1 MFLNRELDSPRVARQ
16 NRLVTSSEFANVLR
30 LVAVAALAGLISGS
44 CAKGEEEAPEAAV
57 LSLDDP
63 GAESEVEQ
71 GGGSEAPPSE
81 PESPPVGPVVPSEA
95 STPASP
101 EAGAENASSRGG
113 MSGPKALDSWHRSM
127 AEGRAGVL
135 DLCDGDS
142 AAALADLERAMQGES
157 KAYRA
162 SLRLEI
168 PQSLGSEFARYA
180 QAYADGDVEQLAT
193 VLRPTPEP
201 SPAWMAWTE
210 ALARIAMDHANDRV
224 GGPAMGNLTQAML
237 NLGYSR
243 DLVLKLR
250 PLAEGLARR
259 SGDSME
265 HTIYKVESGES
276 LYHVRA
282 KQRNAG
288 LMLNY
293 RWIADFN
300 DKSGYNLRAEE
311 ELKIPKQE
319 LHIEVWRGARVA
331 VVFAGDRPVRIYPA
345 SVGREGEE
353 TPLGE
358 FTLGI
363 CEQNPVYYGV
373 TPPVPFGNPE
383 NPLGERWLGFSE
395 KTSYGIH
402 GTNSESTIG
411 SRESEGCVRLHN
423 QDVVDL
429 FDLVPTSTRVKI
441 HP

>member
-1 MFLNRELDSPRVARQ
+1 M
-16 NRLVTSSEFANVLR
+16 
-30 LVAVAALAGLISGS
+30 
-44 CAKGEEEAPEAAV
+44 
-57 LSLDDP
+57 LSLGEP
-63 GAESEVEQ
+63 TAEAEL
-71 GGGSEAPPSE
+71 GGGSEAPPTQPELPPAE
-81 PESPPVGPVVPSEA
+81 PAVPTNAGSPAHPDAEA
-95 STPASP
+95 
-101 EAGAENASSRGG
+101 EQASSRGG
-113 MSGPKALDSWHRSM
+113 MSGLKALDSWHRSM
-127 AEGRAGVL
+127 VEGRAGML
-135 DLCDGDS
+135 DLCDGES
-142 AAALADLERAMQGES
+142 SAALADLDRAMQGES
-157 KAYRA
+157 QAYRA
-162 SLRLEI
+162 SLRLEV
-168 PQSLGSEFARYA
+168 PDALGSEFARYA

-201 SPAWMAWTE
+201 SPAWMVWTE
-210 ALARIAMDHANDRV
+210 ALARIAMDKENDRI
-224 GGPAMGNLTQAML
+224 GGPALGNLTQAML

-243 DLVLKLR
+243 DRVLKLR

-265 HTIYKVESGES
+265 HTIYTVQSGES
-276 LYHVRA
+276 LYNVRA
-282 KQRNAG
+282 KQRKLG
-288 LMLNY
+288 HKLNY

-300 DKSGYNLRAEE
+300 DKSGYGLREAE

-319 LHIEVWRGARVA
+319 LHVEVWRGARVT
-331 VVFAGDRPVRIYPA
+331 VVFAGDRPIRIYPA

-363 CEQNPVYYGV
+363 CEEKPVYYGV
-373 TPPVPFGNPE
+373 TPPVPYGNPE
-383 NPLGERWLGFSE
+383 NPLGERWMGFNE

-411 SRESEGCVRLHN
+411 SRESEGCVRMHN

>member
-1 MFLNRELDSPRVARQ
+1 MTLSDFVCVPQ
-16 NRLVTSSEFANVLR
+16 
-30 LVAVAALAGLISGS
+30 LVAIAALAGLAS
-44 CAKGEEEAPEAAV
+44 CGKGEEESPEAAV
-57 LSLDDP
+57 LSLGEP
-63 GAESEVEQ
+63 TAEAEL
-71 GGGSEAPPSE
+71 GGGSEAPPTQPELPPAE
-81 PESPPVGPVVPSEA
+81 PAVPTNAGSPAHPDAEA
-95 STPASP
+95 
-101 EAGAENASSRGG
+101 EQASSRGG
-113 MSGPKALDSWHRSM
+113 MSGLKALDSWHRSM
-127 AEGRAGVL
+127 VEGRAGML
-135 DLCDGDS
+135 DLCDGES
-142 AAALADLERAMQGES
+142 SAALADLDRAMQGES
-157 KAYRA
+157 QAYRA
-162 SLRLEI
+162 SLRLEV
-168 PQSLGSEFARYA
+168 PDALGSEFARYA

-201 SPAWMAWTE
+201 SPAWMVWTE
-210 ALARIAMDHANDRV
+210 ALARIAMDKENDRI
-224 GGPAMGNLTQAML
+224 GGPALGNLTQAML

-243 DLVLKLR
+243 DRVLKLR

-265 HTIYKVESGES
+265 HTIYTVQSGES
-276 LYHVRA
+276 LYNVRA
-282 KQRNAG
+282 KQRKLG
-288 LMLNY
+288 HKLNY

-300 DKSGYNLRAEE
+300 DKSGYGLREAE

-319 LHIEVWRGARVA
+319 LHVEVWRGARVT
-331 VVFAGDRPVRIYPA
+331 VVFAGDRPIRIYPA

-363 CEQNPVYYGV
+363 CEEKPVYYGV
-373 TPPVPFGNPE
+373 TPPVPYGNPE
-383 NPLGERWLGFSE
+383 NPLGERWMGFNE

-411 SRESEGCVRLHN
+411 SRESEGCVRMHN

>member
-1 MFLNRELDSPRVARQ
+1 VRVARQ
-16 NRLVTSSEFANVLR
+16 NRSVTSSEFAVVLR
-30 LVAVAALAGLISGS
+30 LVAVAALTGLVSGS
-44 CAKGEEEAPEAAV
+44 CAKGEEEGAEATV

-63 GAESEVEQ
+63 VAEAEVEQ
-71 GGGSEAPPSE
+71 GGGSEAPPRE
-81 PESPPVGPVVPSEA
+81 LESPPSEPAVA
-95 STPASP
+95 SHAGAPADP
-101 EAGAENASSRGG
+101 PAQAENASSRGG
-113 MSGPKALDSWHRSM
+113 ISGPKALDSWHRSM
-127 AEGRAGVL
+127 AAGRADVL
-135 DLCDGDS
+135 DLCDGES
-142 AAALADLERAMQGES
+142 AAALADLERAMQGDS

-162 SLRLEI
+162 ALRLEV
-168 PQSLGSEFARYA
+168 PQALGAEFARYA
-180 QAYADGDVEQLAT
+180 EAYADGDVEQLAT

-201 SPAWMAWTE
+201 SPAWMVWTE

-224 GGPAMGNLTQAML
+224 GGPALGNLAQAML

-265 HTIYKVESGES
+265 HTLYTVESGES

-282 KQRNAG
+282 KQRKLG

-319 LHIEVWRGARVA
+319 LHIEVWRGARVT

-363 CEQNPVYYGV
+363 CEEKPVYYGV
-373 TPPVPFGNPE
+373 TPPVPYGNPD

-411 SRESEGCVRLHN
+411 SRESEGCVRMHN
-423 QDVVDL
+423 QDVIDL
-429 FDLVPTSTRVKI
+429 FDLVPTGTRVKI

>member
-1 MFLNRELDSPRVARQ
+1 M
-16 NRLVTSSEFANVLR
+16 
-30 LVAVAALAGLISGS
+30 
-44 CAKGEEEAPEAAV
+44 
-57 LSLDDP
+57 LSLGEP
-63 GAESEVEQ
+63 TAEAEL
-71 GGGSEAPPSE
+71 GGGSEAHPTQPELPPAE
-81 PESPPVGPVVPSEA
+81 PAVPTNAGSPAHPDAEA
-95 STPASP
+95 
-101 EAGAENASSRGG
+101 EQASSRGG
-113 MSGPKALDSWHRSM
+113 MSGLKALDSWHRSM
-127 AEGRAGVL
+127 VEGRAGML
-135 DLCDGDS
+135 DLCDGES
-142 AAALADLERAMQGES
+142 SAALADLDRAMQGES
-157 KAYRA
+157 QAYRA
-162 SLRLEI
+162 SLRLEV
-168 PQSLGSEFARYA
+168 PDALGSEFARYA

-201 SPAWMAWTE
+201 SPAWMVWTE
-210 ALARIAMDHANDRV
+210 ALARIAMDKENDRI
-224 GGPAMGNLTQAML
+224 GGPALGNLTQAML

-243 DLVLKLR
+243 DRVLKLR

-265 HTIYKVESGES
+265 HTIYTVQSGES
-276 LYHVRA
+276 LYNVRA
-282 KQRNAG
+282 KQRKLG
-288 LMLNY
+288 HKLNY

-300 DKSGYNLRAEE
+300 DKSGYGLREAE

-319 LHIEVWRGARVA
+319 LHVEVWRGARVT
-331 VVFAGDRPVRIYPA
+331 VVFAGDRPIRIYPA

-363 CEQNPVYYGV
+363 CEEKPVYYGV
-373 TPPVPFGNPE
+373 TPPVPYGNPE
-383 NPLGERWLGFSE
+383 NPLGERWMGFNE

-411 SRESEGCVRLHN
+411 SRESEGCVRMHN

>member
-1 MFLNRELDSPRVARQ
+1 VARQ
-16 NRLVTSSEFANVLR
+16 NRSVTSSEFANVLR
-30 LVAVAALAGLISGS
+30 LVAVAALAGMISSS
-44 CAKGEEEAPEAAV
+44 CSKNEEDAPEAAV

-63 GAESEVEQ
+63 VAESEAEQ

-81 PESPPVGPVVPSEA
+81 IEALASEPIA
-95 STPASP
+95 ATNAGAADPA

-113 MSGPKALDSWHRSM
+113 ISGLKALDSWHRSM
-127 AEGRAGVL
+127 AESRADVL

-142 AAALADLERAMQGES
+142 AAALADLERAMRGES

-162 SLRLEI
+162 SLRLEV

-201 SPAWMAWTE
+201 SPAWMVWTE
-210 ALARIAMDHANDRV
+210 ALARIAMDQENDRV
-224 GGPAMGNLTQAML
+224 GGPALGNLTQAML

-265 HTIYKVESGES
+265 HTVYQVESGES
-276 LYHVRA
+276 LYDVRA
-282 KQRNAG
+282 KQRKQG

-300 DKSGYNLRAEE
+300 DKSNYNLRAEE

-319 LHIEVWRGARVA
+319 LHVEVWRGARVT

-363 CEQNPVYYGV
+363 CEEKPVYYGV
-373 TPPVPFGNPE
+373 TPPVPYGNPD

-411 SRESEGCVRLHN
+411 SRESEGCVRMHN
-423 QDVVDL
+423 QDVIDL

>member
-1 MFLNRELDSPRVARQ
+1 M
-16 NRLVTSSEFANVLR
+16 
-30 LVAVAALAGLISGS
+30 
-44 CAKGEEEAPEAAV
+44 
-57 LSLDDP
+57 LSLGDP
-63 GAESEVEQ
+63 IAESEL
-71 GGGSEAPPSE
+71 GGGSEAPPTE
-81 PESPPVGPVVPSEA
+81 PESPPNAPAVPTDA
-95 STPASP
+95 DARANPD
-101 EAGAENASSRGG
+101 AGAENASSRGG
-113 MSGPKALDSWHRSM
+113 SSGLKALDAWHRTM
-127 AEGRAGVL
+127 VEGRADVL

-142 AAALADLERAMQGES
+142 AAALADLDRAMQGES

-162 SLRLEI
+162 LLRLEV
-168 PQSLGSEFARYA
+168 PQALGTEFARYA

-201 SPAWMAWTE
+201 TPAWMVWTE
-210 ALARIAMDHANDRV
+210 TLARFAMDQENDRV
-224 GGPAMGNLTQAML
+224 GGPALGNLTQAML

-250 PLAEGLARR
+250 PLSESLARR
-259 SGDSME
+259 SGDSMDYTVYE
-265 HTIYKVESGES
+265 VQSGET
-276 LYHVRA
+276 LYDVRA
-282 KQRNAG
+282 KQRKLG

-300 DKSGYNLRAEE
+300 DKSGYGLRIDE

-319 LHIEVWRGARVA
+319 LHVEIWRGARVT
-331 VVFAGDRPVRIYPA
+331 VVFAGERPIRIYPA
-345 SVGREGEE
+345 SVGREGQE

-363 CEQNPVYYGV
+363 CEQKPVYYGV

-402 GTNSESTIG
+402 GTNSETTIG
-411 SRESEGCVRLHN
+411 SRESEGCVRMHN

-429 FDLVPTSTRVKI
+429 FDLVPTGTRVKI